1 MPGEK
6 GVAAGRSLGL
16 HDVPGGE
23 ARGGP
28 TYAVELRDVEAS
40 FGRHCEFGV
49 KSRIRARAGWQ
60 RRSLRDVSQTP
71 VLADAARVKADNV
84 AAAAREAGGSV

>member
-6 GVAAGRSLGL
+6 GVAGGRSLGL
-16 HDVPGGE
+16 HDVPGGA

-28 TYAVELRDVEAS
+28 AYAVELRDVEAS

-49 KSRIRARAGWQ
+49 RSLIRARAGWQ
-60 RRSLRDVSQTP
+60 RRSLRDV
-71 VLADAARVKADNV
+71 
-84 AAAAREAGGSV
+84 AGPRRRSTCEGRQCGGRSLFGGIR